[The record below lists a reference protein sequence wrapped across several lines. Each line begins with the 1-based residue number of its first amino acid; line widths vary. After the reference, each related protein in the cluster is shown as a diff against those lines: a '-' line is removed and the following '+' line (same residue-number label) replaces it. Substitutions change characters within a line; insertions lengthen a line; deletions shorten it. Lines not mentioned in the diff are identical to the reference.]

1 MLSPAPIKQLP
12 LERTVDLLRAAGEPT
27 RLRLLA
33 LLSDADLTVT
43 DLIDIL
49 GQSQPRISRHLRLLV
64 EGGLVERHQEG
75 AWAYFR
81 TADEGPAAGLAETLL
96 SGLDR
101 DDPQLTRDRE
111 RLDAVRK
118 RRSERAASYFADHA
132 YDWDALRSLHVEEA
146 KVEAAML
153 ELAGTTPFQAMLDL
167 GTGTGR
173 LLELFAP
180 LYARAVGVDM
190 SRDMLAVA
198 RANLD
203 RAGLSRVQVRQGD
216 IFLLPT
222 QAGHFDFVTLRSAR
236 EPELQR
242 ALEAMLTEQ
251 GLADLV
257 ASRRLAVTLAVT
269 ITGLEVQ
276 VDLRA
281 GAPGGPA
288 IRGWAI
294 DWSYGRRRDDA
305 GAPVFAPH
313 TWRVRSRSD
322 AALPLRAIHRYR
334 AAGRATIVARVC
346 DPRGATGEARRVV
359 ELAGLRADALAPN
372 GATPDEPD
380 LPPGEGPA

>member
-1 MLSPAPIKQLP
+1 MLSPAPMKQLP
-12 LERTVDLLRAAGEPT
+12 LERTVDLLRAAGEST
-27 RLRLLA
+27 RLRLLV

-96 SGLDR
+96 AGLDR
-101 DDPQLTRDRE
+101 DDPQLARDRE

-118 RRSERAASYFADHA
+118 RRAEKASGYFASHA
-132 YDWDALRSLHVEEA
+132 HEWDALRSLHVEEA

-153 ELAGTTPFQAMLDL
+153 DLAGTRPFQAMLDL

-180 LYARAVGVDM
+180 LYVRGVGVDM

-203 RAGLSRVQVRQGD
+203 RAGLTRVQVRQGD

-222 QAGHFDFVTLRSAR
+222 PAGHFDFVALHQVLHYLDDPAAAIR
-236 EPELQR
+236 EAAR
-242 ALEAMLTEQ
+242 ALAPGGRLLIADFAPHELEFLREEHSHLRLGFSHAQLREWLEA
-251 GLADLV
+251 A
-257 ASRRLAVTLAVT
+257 
-269 ITGLEVQ
+269 GLEVDRM
-276 VDLRA
+276 VDLKPEIA
-281 GAPGGPA
+281 SGAPKLT
-288 IRGWAI
+288 
-294 DWSYGRRRDDA
+294 
-305 GAPVFAPH
+305 V
-313 TWRVRSRSD
+313 T
-322 AALPLRAIHRYR
+322 LCM
-334 AAGRATIVARVC
+334 AR
-346 DPRGATGEARRVV
+346 DPRLLV
-359 ELAGLRADALAPN
+359 AGSDPMS
-372 GATPDEPD
+372 GSQS
-380 LPPGEGPA
+380 